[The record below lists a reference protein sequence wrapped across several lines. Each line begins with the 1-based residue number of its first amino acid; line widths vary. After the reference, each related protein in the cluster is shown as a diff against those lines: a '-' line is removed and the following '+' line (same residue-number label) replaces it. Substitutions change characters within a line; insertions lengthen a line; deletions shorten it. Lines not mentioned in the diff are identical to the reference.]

1 MILSKYPLVVQ
12 KEILDHMNIID
23 LLLLSFVSEN
33 MKKLVAL
40 AQKKRFNRIRSIE
53 YHYDRKD
60 GKCRVYILDEHT
72 SDNKERSS
80 RTWIMEIVDH
90 KEAERAPIHC
100 QLNVSGKMIRFC
112 KYHFW
117 NSYLIASYLECDKE
131 SVFQSIH
138 NHFLYIFGNSIKY
151 NWKEPDWNQPQEV
164 FIPYIPKLKNVS
176 FYIGIFVD
184 GHFADVRNLES
195 FFSSSPVA
203 KIVQLRVLKKIE
215 PLNPESKV
223 YQAEGVN
230 VHTPRI
236 MGPDFLRHFQG
247 KQIGLY
253 CRIHEKSSFIDLVN
267 RWKSGKA
274 FQNLEGVYVQMI
286 DDIPPGILNEVGVKF
301 IDANRQPPTHSVR
314 QR

>member
-1 MILSKYPLVVQ
+1 MY
-12 KEILDHMNIID
+12 LD
-23 LLLLSFVSEN
+23 
-33 MKKLVAL
+33 
-40 AQKKRFNRIRSIE
+40 
-53 YHYDRKD
+53 
-60 GKCRVYILDEHT
+60 G
-72 SDNKERSS
+72 
-80 RTWIMEIVDH
+80 
-90 KEAERAPIHC
+90 
-100 QLNVSGKMIRFC
+100 
-112 KYHFW
+112 
-117 NSYLIASYLECDKE
+117 YL
-131 SVFQSIH
+131 
-138 NHFLYIFGNSIKY
+138 
-151 NWKEPDWNQPQEV
+151 
-164 FIPYIPKLKNVS
+164 
-176 FYIGIFVD
+176 
-184 GHFADVRNLES
+184 ADVRNFEK

-203 KIVQLRVLKKIE
+203 KIILLRVLKKME

-314 QR
+314 QRLGWCNKNGTTHPITSHAYVVRETDNRVASVMVSIITFLFGVWDKTEEEFLKMVE